1 MQDIKQLLIE
11 KLDTANILKQNHI
24 LFFEGEK
31 KAILKY
37 IQDLENKK

>member
-1 MQDIKQLLIE
+1 MQDIKKLLID

-24 LFFEGEK
+24 LFFEGEI

-37 IQDLENKK
+37 IQDLEDKK

>member
-1 MQDIKQLLIE
+1 MQDIKQLLID

-24 LFFEGEK
+24 LFFEGEI

-37 IQDLENKK
+37 IQDLENNK

>member
-1 MQDIKQLLIE
+1 MQDIEKLLIE

-24 LFFEGEK
+24 LFFEGEI

-37 IQDLENKK
+37 IQDIKSNK